1 MGQESMSGRDQVS
14 FRLPA
19 ETRARIERLAQATR
33 RSRTFVIEEAINRYL
48 DLNEWQIAEIEQG
61 LKEARA
67 GKVVPHDEVVAKWE
81 ARRAGSVD

>member
-1 MGQESMSGRDQVS
+1 MSQGQSTTKEQVS

-19 ETRARIERLAQATR
+19 DTRERIERLARATR

-61 LKEARA
+61 LEEART
-67 GKVVPHDEVVAKWE
+67 GKVVPHEEIVAKWE
-81 ARRAGSVD
+81 ARRADSVD